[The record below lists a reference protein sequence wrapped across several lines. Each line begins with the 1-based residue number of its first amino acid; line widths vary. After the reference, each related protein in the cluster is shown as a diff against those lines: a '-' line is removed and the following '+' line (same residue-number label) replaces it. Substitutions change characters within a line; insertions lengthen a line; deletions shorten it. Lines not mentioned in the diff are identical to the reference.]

1 MNNGEISKLL
11 QVLEESKNYVENGQE
26 IPNEFCRILFPPEKR
41 EYELMYYGKESSES
55 IISNT
60 MPVPL
65 QEDGIFPIGVKV
77 KKDEWINKLISG
89 QNLQVLKTLLKMKQE
104 GRLKNADG
112 TNGIRLIYI
121 DPPFSTRKDFNAKGD
136 EQKAYSDKLSG
147 ATFLEW
153 LRKRLILLKEL
164 LSDDGTIYIHLD
176 YRKCHYVKVLMD
188 EIFGDTNM
196 KNEII
201 WHYEKWTAPSG
212 DSFQKNHDT
221 IYMYSKRKN
230 TFNTLKEVTDN
241 LKNKYKNGYSIGGG
255 YGSNGL
261 IVYDKD
267 SEKVKELISSGKYKV
282 HYADMEGKPISDV
295 WDIPFINPQAKE
307 RTGYP
312 TQKPEALLERII
324 KASSNKGDIVLD
336 CFAGSGTTPVVAEKL
351 DRRWIAIDIG
361 KLSIYTIQ
369 KRLLNLRDYKTKK
382 KIKIKPFMKYS
393 AGLYDADKLNDFDE
407 ENWKLFAMELWGC
420 NPIEQTI
427 KGFTFDGQ
435 KNNNLVKVYTPHELK
450 RLKAK
455 ISIETIQSIDNAV
468 NNSAGNEIFIIA
480 PQGQFTFAEDDIE
493 IKDRIYHILRIPYSM
508 LAKFTEDFTIPL
520 QPKDSS
526 NVNEAIESEGF
537 DFNQPPTVEY
547 EIKDDEL
554 IIKKFES
561 NSRIKGEEETELSMV
576 LIDYEYKKD
585 IFELDEVLYNKENFK
600 NGKAKI
606 NTKKIKNKAMFIFI
620 DSAGNEKKVVYNE
633 QN

>member
-1 MNNGEISKLL
+1 VNNGDLSILL
-11 QVLEESKNYVENGQE
+11 QVLEESKKYVENGKD

-41 EYELMYYGKESSES
+41 EYELMYYGKERSET

-65 QEDGIFPIGVKV
+65 QEDAIFPTSTKT

-89 QNLQVLKTLLKMKQE
+89 QNLQVLKTLLKMKKE
-104 GRLKNADG
+104 GKLKNADG
-112 TNGIRLIYI
+112 TDGIRLIYI

-153 LRKRLILLKEL
+153 LRKRLIILKEL
-164 LSDDGTIYIHLD
+164 LSDDGTIYVHLD
-176 YRKCHYVKVLMD
+176 YRKCHYVKILMD
-188 EIFGDTNM
+188 EIFGENNFI
-196 KNEII
+196 NEII
-201 WHYEKWTAPSG
+201 WSYTSG
-212 DSFQKNHDT
+212 GVGKKSFAKKHHS
-221 IYMYSKRKN
+221 ILMYSKTKN
-230 TFNTLKEVTDN
+230 YYFKEQSYNRQIDKSKGYDPRVKYFTDEDGN
-241 LKNKYKNGYSIGGG
+241 EYRINK
-255 YGSNGL
+255 
-261 IVYDKD
+261 
-267 SEKVKELISSGKYKV
+267 
-282 HYADMEGKPISDV
+282 MTDV
-295 WDIPFINPQAKE
+295 WTDIGIISPNGFE

-312 TQKPEALLERII
+312 HQKPEVLLERII
-324 KASSNKGDIVLD
+324 KTSSKEGDIVLD

-351 DRRWIAIDIG
+351 NRRWIAIDVG

-369 KRLLNLRDYKTKK
+369 KRLLNLKDDNTKK
-382 KIKIKPFMKYS
+382 KIKIKPFIKYS

-420 NPIEQTI
+420 NPVENTI

-455 ISIETIQSIDNAV
+455 ISIETIQSIDNAI
-468 NNSAGNEIFIIA
+468 NNFAGNEIFIIA
-480 PQGQFTFAEDDIE
+480 PQGQFAFAEDDIE
-493 IKDRIYHILRIPYSM
+493 IKDRTYHILRIPYSM
-508 LAKFTEDFTIPL
+508 LANFTENFTVPL
-520 QPKDSS
+520 QPKDSK

-547 EIKDDEL
+547 EIKNDEL

-561 NSRIKGEEETELSMV
+561 NSRIKGEEETDLSMV
-576 LIDYEYKKD
+576 LIDYTYKED
-585 IFELDEVLYNKENFK
+585 TFELDEVLYNKEHFK
-600 NGKAKI
+600 NNKAKI

-620 DSAGNEKKVVYNE
+620 DSAGNEKKVIINE

>member
-1 MNNGEISKLL
+1 MKNGETSKLL
-11 QVLEESKNYVENGQE
+11 QVLEESRNYIENGQE

-65 QEDGIFPIGVKV
+65 QEDGIFPTGVKV

-104 GRLKNADG
+104 GNLKNFDG
-112 TNGIRLIYI
+112 TDGIRLIYI

-153 LRKRLILLKEL
+153 LRKRLVILKEL
-164 LSDDGTIYIHLD
+164 LSDDGTIYVHLD

-188 EIFGDTNM
+188 EIFGENRFL
-196 KNEII
+196 NEIV
-201 WHYEKWTAPSG
+201 WCYTSPAN
-212 DSFQKNHDT
+212 QKNNFPKKHDIILAYT
-221 IYMYSKRKN
+221 KSDKHI
-230 TFNTLKEVTDN
+230 FNADSVRIP
-241 LKNKYKNGYSIGGG
+241 YKG
-255 YGSNGL
+255 
-261 IVYDKD
+261 
-267 SEKVKELISSGKYKV
+267 
-282 HYADMEGKPISDV
+282 ISDGGTKFGEGLDENTKQEYLEKGKIV
-295 WDIPFINPQAKE
+295 EDWWIDISPVARLVNQQ
-307 RTGYP
+307 TGYP

-324 KASSNKGDIVLD
+324 NASSNKGDIVLD
-336 CFAGSGTTPVVAEKL
+336 CFAGSGTTPIVAERL
-351 DRRWIAIDIG
+351 DRRWIAIDVG

-369 KRLLNLRDYKTKK
+369 KRLLNLKDYKTKK
-382 KIKIKPFMKYS
+382 KISIKPFMKYS
-393 AGLYDADKLNDFDE
+393 AGLYDVDKLNDFDE

-427 KGFTFDGQ
+427 KGFAFDGE
-435 KNNNLVKVYTPHELK
+435 KNNNLVKVFTPHELK

-455 ISIETIQSIDNAV
+455 ISIETIQTIDSTI
-468 NNSAGNEIFIIA
+468 NNSAGSEIFIIA
-480 PQGQFTFAEDDIE
+480 PQGQFAFAEDDIE
-493 IKDRIYHILRIPYSM
+493 LKDRIYHILRIPYSM
-508 LAKFTEDFTIPL
+508 LAKFTENFTIPV
-520 QPKDSS
+520 QPKNFN

-537 DFNQPPTVEY
+537 DFNQPPTVEF
-547 EIKDDEL
+547 EIKNDEL
-554 IIKKFES
+554 IIKKFKS
-561 NSRIKGEEETELSMV
+561 NSRIKGEEETDLSMV

-585 IFELDEVLYNKENFK
+585 IFELDEVLFNKEHFK
-600 NGKAKI
+600 NGRAKI

-633 QN
+633 